1 MSVGDGGDIPMTR
14 VLIVEDEF
22 LIRLMLSESLTDE
35 GYDVAEA
42 SSGEQALGILAD
54 DPSAVDLVLTDIQL
68 GAAMNGYELA
78 RQLREL
84 AAELPII
91 FMTGRPEVAKER
103 MTGRD
108 RFVAKPYLPSEICS
122 VARELL
128 AGG

>member
-1 MSVGDGGDIPMTR
+1 MTR

-22 LIRLMLSESLTDE
+22 LIRLMLSESLADE

-78 RQLREL
+78 RRLREL
-84 AAELPII
+84 TADLPII
-91 FMTGRPEVAKER
+91 FMTGRPEVAAER
-103 MTGRD
+103 LTTRD
-108 RFVAKPYLPSEICS
+108 RFVAKPYLPSEICA

-128 AGG
+128 ATG